1 MSMYSDYKVG
11 ALSDV
16 EFHNLCVEEN
26 MRERYNEEH
35 LYDSMP
41 WLYCQN
47 DFNQD
52 ECMECASYEDCLHDV
67 LSDD

>member
-26 MRERYNEEH
+26 MRERYYEER
-35 LYDSMP
+35 LNDR
-41 WLYCQN
+41 LYCQN

-52 ECMECASYEDCLHDV
+52 ECIECASYEDCLRDV
-67 LSDD
+67 LN